1 MDIRDLLQKL
11 DTLSEA
17 EVSMGSVE
25 AAVSGQDDEQ
35 ARAKTLNTMAWKNN
49 LPGLYDPVTGKFI
62 PKQSEPTG
70 AMGSPTAFR
79 MVDTAPEAAAT
90 TLGAMGLIPKN
101 SKDVAFNKAEE
112 PAQAAQ
118 PEEPAAEPEADAGQA
133 GQPASTVPSHLVSK
147 GSDAGQAAQPADE
160 PENLPPL
167 QDTEFN
173 TKKARM
179 KELIAKAKAG
189 AK

>member
-35 ARAKTLNTMAWKNN
+35 ARAKTLNNMAWKNN
-49 LPGLYDPVTGKFI
+49 LPGLYDPVTGKFV

-79 MVDTAPEAAAT
+79 MVDTAPESAAAT
-90 TLGAMGLIPKN
+90 LGAIGLIPKN

-118 PEEPAAEPEADAGQA
+118 PEEPAAEPEADAGQ
-133 GQPASTVPSHLVSK
+133 PASTVPSHLVSK
-147 GSDAGQAAQPADE
+147 GSDAVQAAQPADE

-179 KELIAKAKAG
+179 KELIAKAG